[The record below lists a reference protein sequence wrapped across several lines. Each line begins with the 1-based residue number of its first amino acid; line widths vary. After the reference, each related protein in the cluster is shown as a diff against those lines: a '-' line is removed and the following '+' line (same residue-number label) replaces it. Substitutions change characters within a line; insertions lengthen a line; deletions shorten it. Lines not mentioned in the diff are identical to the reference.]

1 MLARRLSRRSRFAFG
16 LGIVMLFLLGAG
28 LYALWRWQPERLP
41 EVLAE
46 WLPRSPKAKPVVYRY
61 RDDAGRVVVS
71 DRKPAD
77 DRPYETLEYHPE
89 RNIVPSLTPPPP
101 R

>member
-1 MLARRLSRRSRFAFG
+1 MLARRLSRRTRLAFG
-16 LGIVMLFLLGAG
+16 LGLVTLLLLGAG
-28 LYALWRWQPERLP
+28 PYALWRWQPEHVP
-41 EVLAE
+41 EGLAG
-46 WLPRSPKAKPVVYRY
+46 WLPRSPKARPVAYRY

-77 DRPYETLEYHPE
+77 GRPYETLEYHPE